1 MGLMSFFAPRVP
13 KGIYGLMAEYDSPDT
28 LLEACKAVRD
38 AGYRRTDSFSPFP
51 IHGMEEALGLPESK
65 VGKIAILFSFT
76 GAAIALLMQW
86 WTGAKA
92 YPLIVG
98 GKPLFAF
105 EPSIPITFELTVLLS
120 AFSSV
125 VLMLLLNGLPRF
137 NHPVFGAKNFHRVG
151 DDRFM
156 LLIEKSDPKFDETAT
171 RRVLEGTNPK
181 ATQVVESN

>member
-1 MGLMSFFAPRVP
+1 MGLMSFFAPRGS
-13 KGIYGLMAEYDSPDT
+13 KGVYGMMAEYDGPDT
-28 LLEACKAVRD
+28 LIEACKAVRD
-38 AGYRRTDSFSPFP
+38 AGYKKTDAFSPFP
-51 IHGMEEALGLPESK
+51 IHGMEEALGLPESN

-76 GAAIALLMQW
+76 GATIALLMQW
-86 WTGAKA
+86 WTGAKG

-125 VLMLLLNGLPRF
+125 ILMLLLNGLPRF
-137 NHPVFGAKNFHRVG
+137 NHPVFGAKDFHKVG

-156 LLIEKSDPKFDETAT
+156 LLIEKSDPKFDEAST
-171 RRVLEGTNPK
+171 RQLLEGTQAK
-181 ATQVVESN
+181 STQVVESN

>member
-13 KGIYGLMAEYDSPDT
+13 KGAYGLMAEYDSPDT

-38 AGYRRTDSFSPFP
+38 AGYKKTDSFSPFP

-76 GAAIALLMQW
+76 GAATALLLQW
-86 WTGAKA
+86 WTATKS
-92 YPLIVG
+92 YPLIIG

-120 AFSSV
+120 CFSAV
-125 VLMLLLNGLPRF
+125 FIMLALNGLPRF
-137 NHPVFGAKNFHRVG
+137 NHPVFGAKGFERVG
-151 DDRFM
+151 VDRFM

-171 RRVLEGTNPK
+171 RQLLEGTHPK
-181 ATQVVESN
+181 STQLVESN